1 MLELLEIIYRL
12 DLNANRINYPIEKKQ
27 DLSLLCLQDS
37 QFRGMDTHRL
47 NVKEWKKIRPANTN
61 QKQAAVAIL
70 DKTDFKKKAVI
81 RDKENRYGM
90 IQGSIQQE
98 DTI

>member
-1 MLELLEIIYRL
+1 MTQIYFKQC
-12 DLNANRINYPIEKKQ
+12 NFKSGNCKCNKK
-27 DLSLLCLQDS
+27 
-37 QFRGMDTHRL
+37 
-47 NVKEWKKIRPANTN
+47 KKNTN